1 MLEVQLR
8 SEQNYAAL
16 NLNKENIQII
26 YIQISSGV
34 EGRDN
39 ISQKLKLKAR
49 FIEMR
54 KKVHVHDRKY
64 K

>member
-34 EGRDN
+34 KGRDN

-54 KKVHVHDRKY
+54 KKVRVHDRKY